1 MAPRAPASAA
11 AEEIPEVAE
20 HRRLVGQNPDGLTFT
35 ISLPDGTRF
44 RQGERISVELAF
56 SSSLPDTFK
65 LNGALYDR
73 SGRLKVDEYRVFPA
87 GTSDPLADY
96 FGTETGFAGGGLRTM
111 PVLGREPKR
120 LRFDLNEWQRFDEP
134 GHYQLYVV
142 SQRLRWEHRD
152 AADAGIQSHAVTS
165 QNIVSFDVVPAER
178 AWQERTL
185 KAALAVLDSGKS
197 SEDDQREAVRTL
209 RFLDTEAAVRAMGSR
224 LDHEGLAYSLSFALY
239 AMRHRGAAIEELQ
252 ARLAQADTPFTNVM
266 LSTLVMLRLWHEDA
280 PGSKHAQEH
289 WARVRDEVV
298 EQLIRALPQKGLQ
311 ARALCVDALLSFG
324 GQLSPEQAARGA
336 RGTCG
341 ASRPSRCSPGRAPA
355 LSLRAD

>member
-1 MAPRAPASAA
+1 MRAWPLLSLVLVGCPASPPAASRPTAVAPRAPASAA

-120 LRFDLNEWQRFDEP
+120 
-134 GHYQLYVV
+134 
-142 SQRLRWEHRD
+142 
-152 AADAGIQSHAVTS
+152 
-165 QNIVSFDVVPAER
+165 
-178 AWQERTL
+178 
-185 KAALAVLDSGKS
+185 
-197 SEDDQREAVRTL
+197 
-209 RFLDTEAAVRAMGSR
+209 
-224 LDHEGLAYSLSFALY
+224 
-239 AMRHRGAAIEELQ
+239 
-252 ARLAQADTPFTNVM
+252 
-266 LSTLVMLRLWHEDA
+266 
-280 PGSKHAQEH
+280 
-289 WARVRDEVV
+289 
-298 EQLIRALPQKGLQ
+298 
-311 ARALCVDALLSFG
+311 
-324 GQLSPEQAARGA
+324 
-336 RGTCG
+336 
-341 ASRPSRCSPGRAPA
+341 
-355 LSLRAD
+355 